1 MKDIELKMESK
12 EISDFSDLTAG
23 QYEGKVLKREKNYKW
38 QPYWCVL
45 YGRQLTF
52 YEDCEKSRVAGR
64 IEIQPGSRC
73 DKGETRSKI
82 PDFSEL
88 VHRDYSKQKKYSLIL
103 KTKKGTHMFTCE
115 NVKEQTRWQIAMNNA
130 SQINASGVRLS
141 WVPTPFSMMN
151 SPEAVENKRRSLS
164 RTPHSQ
170 DYNANNERNSDDIE
184 ISLGNRAT
192 SKSKEKSKYHDT
204 HNLIPESDSDMSD
217 GHAYTNPSL
226 PKELVTKL

>member
-1 MKDIELKMESK
+1 MESK

-52 YEDCEKSRVAGR
+52 YEDCEKSRVVGR

-73 DKGETRSKI
+73 DKGETKGKI

-88 VHRDYSKQKKYSLIL
+88 VHRDYSKLKKYSLIL
-103 KTKKGTHMFTCE
+103 KTMKGTHMFTCE
-115 NVKEQTRWQIAMNNA
+115 NVKEQTRWQIAINNA

-170 DYNANNERNSDDIE
+170 DCNANNERNSDDIE
-184 ISLGNRAT
+184 ISLGNRPM
-192 SKSKEKSKYHDT
+192 SRSKEKSKYDDK
-204 HNLIPESDSDMSD
+204 HNLIRESDSDMSD